1 MNSRCVSTVLLRAH
15 VILFLVSLQV
25 NANFDVKVCDFGLSC
40 VKEIPKPGDKLRDT
54 AVGSPIWMAPEGS
67 CPSF

>member
-1 MNSRCVSTVLLRAH
+1 VLGTLHA
-15 VILFLVSLQV
+15 QV

-54 AVGSPIWMAPEGS
+54 AVGSPIWMAPEGA
-67 CPSF
+67 

>member
-1 MNSRCVSTVLLRAH
+1 VLGALYA
-15 VILFLVSLQV
+15 QV

-54 AVGSPIWMAPEGS
+54 AVGSPIWMAPEGAWAIS
-67 CPSF
+67 SLIFGTLLGGK